1 VDTNLA
7 RVAGTTADKVVG
19 ELALEVFGSEALA
32 YESFA
37 AANFRL
43 SMTAGVA
50 VGATEVQ
57 LNLIA
62 SRFLELPKG
71 T

>member
-1 VDTNLA
+1 
-7 RVAGTTADKVVG
+7 VG
-19 ELALEVFGSEALA
+19 ELALEVFGSEALV

-62 SRFLELPKG
+62 ARWLELPRG

>member
-1 VDTNLA
+1 
-7 RVAGTTADKVVG
+7 
-19 ELALEVFGSEALA
+19 VFGSEALA

-62 SRFLELPKG
+62 ARWLELPKG
-71 T
+71 P

>member
-1 VDTNLA
+1 MGD
-7 RVAGTTADKVVG
+7 
-19 ELALEVFGSEALA
+19 LALEIFGAEALEYGSLA
-32 YESFA
+32 DS
-37 AANFRL
+37 NFRM

-62 SRFLELPKG
+62 ARFLGLPRE
-71 T
+71 